1 MILLARPL
9 LFMHLLWLLHAFE
22 PMIQCPTGL
31 TNIHFCPHH
40 TLRQTLVNL
49 KDRIP
54 LQQRASVVYRVPCG
68 TCPKVYVGQ
77 TCRTL
82 DHRLK
87 EHRRALT
94 SGNLAQSAIA
104 EHAAQES
111 HVIDWKEAKVVDTH
125 PRYHQRCALE
135 SWHIR
140 SETNTMNRDDGNLP
154 QAYNS
159 LLNYPHTS
167 H

>member
-1 MILLARPL
+1 MYSKPSDGSTSGDPDLFSPTSYTTANTGKPEGLHPITTTGGCCLQGPL
-9 LFMHLLWLLHAFE
+9 WYM
-22 PMIQCPTGL
+22 
-31 TNIHFCPHH
+31 
-40 TLRQTLVNL
+40 
-49 KDRIP
+49 
-54 LQQRASVVYRVPCG
+54 
-68 TCPKVYVGQ
+68 PKNVGQ

-111 HVIDWKEAKVVDTH
+111 HVTDWKKAKVVDTH
-125 PRYHQRCALE
+125 PCYHQRCALE
-135 SWHIR
+135 SWRIR
-140 SETNTMNRDDGNLP
+140 SETTTMNRDDGDLP
-154 QAYNS
+154 QTYNS
-159 LLNYPHTS
+159 LLNYPREPHTS